1 MYKPN
6 FLIFGIAPM
15 KHCCVSLTKIKVFI
29 SDFLSVR
36 NFANKF
42 SSSGFG
48 SSLGVEFH
56 NFFKD
61 LKNILRIA
69 RIF

>member
-1 MYKPN
+1 
-6 FLIFGIAPM
+6 M
-15 KHCCVSLTKIKVFI
+15 KHCCVRLTKIKVLI

-36 NFANKF
+36 NFGNKF

-48 SSLGVEFH
+48 SSLGVEVH
-56 NFFKD
+56 NFFTD